1 MAAFSFT
8 EEEELFRRNVQEF
21 AQKELAPGAKE
32 RAKKGEVD
40 LEIVKKMADIGL
52 MSMNVPEKYGGQEVS
67 WVTVGI
73 AIEELAK
80 ADFTISVLP
89 ISGPGFLGPV
99 LTHAPEE
106 LQQKWFPPILRGELL
121 PCLCLTE
128 PDCGSDAVA
137 IKTRAVRDGDY
148 YVINGEKTSVSW
160 GMQAKIAV
168 VFAKTDPAAGARGVS
183 AFLVP
188 TDTPGLTKSAIPD
201 MGWPSAQRASFFFDD
216 VQIPANHLMGA
227 EGQGFYLAMDVIGVV
242 RVALTL
248 QAIGHAE
255 GALDEAISYAKQRT
269 AFGRPLANFQAIS
282 FKIAEQATYL
292 EAARLL
298 CYRTLGLK
306 DQGQRHLKEA
316 SMSKWY
322 GARAAVNACHE
333 ALLIHGQIGF
343 SEECPVEQRLRNVIG
358 SEIGD
363 GTAEIMKLNISREVI
378 GKEFQPL

>member
-1 MAAFSFT
+1 MSFVFT

-32 RAKKGEVD
+32 RAKKTEVD
-40 LEIVKKMADIGL
+40 MALVKKMADMGL
-52 MSMNVPEKYGGQEVS
+52 LAMNVPEKYGGQAVS

-80 ADFTISVLP
+80 VDFTVSVLP
-89 ISGPGFLGPV
+89 IGSCGLLGRV
-99 LTHAPEE
+99 LAHAPDY
-106 LQQKWFPPILRGELL
+106 LQDRWFKPVIQGDILT
-121 PCLCLTE
+121 CLCLTE

-137 IKTRAVRDGDY
+137 IKTRAVREGDY
-148 YVINGEKTSVSW
+148 FVINGEKTSVSW
-160 GMQAKIAV
+160 GMQAKVAV
-168 VFAKTDPAAGARGVS
+168 VFVKTDPAAGARGVS
-183 AFLVP
+183 AFIVP
-188 TDTPGLTKSAIPD
+188 TDTPGLTRSAIPD

-216 VQIPANHLMGA
+216 VRVPADHLLGE

-242 RVALTL
+242 RIGLAL

-255 GALDEAISYAKQRT
+255 GALDEAIAYAKQRT
-269 AFGRPLANFQAIS
+269 AFGKPIANFQAIS
-282 FKIAEQATYL
+282 FKIAEQATKL

-298 CYRTLGLK
+298 CYRALGLK

-316 SMSKWY
+316 SMAKWY
-322 GARAAVNACHE
+322 GARAAMEACHE

-363 GTAEIMKLNISREVI
+363 GTAEMMKLIISREII